1 MFFAGYM
8 DDGDFIKYCAAKRYN
23 YIKEK
28 MGGVDKR
35 LGMCDTALDRFGRGM
50 VPRRK
55 RWDVGW
61 SVRRVHAGRR
71 GSSTYK
77 TPRDASR

>member
-28 MGGVDKR
+28 MGG
-35 LGMCDTALDRFGRGM
+35 
-50 VPRRK
+50 
-55 RWDVGW
+55 
-61 SVRRVHAGRR
+61 
-71 GSSTYK
+71 
-77 TPRDASR
+77 